1 MPSHPLDV
9 REGVFAHALAQVPQ
23 DKQVNALQV
32 PRQSKTRIPLG
43 EGTYGKVH
51 ATRLGGM
58 PPLANEDEFVAIKV
72 FSEEADKASG
82 QGIPQM
88 QLREI
93 AALCSIPQHPHII
106 PLRGLILLGA
116 GTSQQASVQ
125 AVMPLVRNGDAMHAL
140 ERLHPMPWPLL
151 FAWSCHLAS
160 AVCHLHASGW
170 IHRDIKLENVL
181 VGSNGELI
189 LCDFGLSRPVMDRPV
204 MDRPVMDSQD
214 CQAPRHATRHADPHS
229 TPHAE
234 PPQKRPRAEA
244 NPSSPMRTRIHTRA
258 NKSASCGASSAPPH
272 ACLQYTTEVCTIVT
286 RAPELCILECLGT
299 ATTRDYDASADMW
312 SLGACLLALATGSYA
327 FRPARRGRNEDA
339 VQAMF
344 RTLGRPTFA
353 EWPLLKRASERGI
366 ALGGAT
372 PSINS
377 AEHLKRLAGTGRGD
391 IPQAWWDV
399 VTSLLQI
406 IPGRRLDA
414 PAALRALKNCASPA
428 ASQSLEVDG
437 LLYAKATISASTSPS
452 LLISVD
458 ETNHGQEQEWEELSP
473 GARIFLPRHC
483 TKLEIPCE
491 KGLKALIRRRMLACT
506 AMWECCRC
514 AKLPPLVAIASILC
528 ARRIFE
534 QHEVPDRNMAA
545 IVCACVSLVAKQLM
559 HCAPTAA
566 TLSRC
571 MPSHLRSTHTAAER
585 AEWWVLHVTCAVLV
599 DVDYFAVLKEWPQPQ
614 QLCSEG
620 LRICTVA
627 ALLACQE
634 STSVEDAFQLSQKIM
649 AGEVAQSSSCA
660 IGRLRDAMKSGTAQ
674 SFFRAWADLWP
685 DCTHILDVWA
695 QR

>member
-1 MPSHPLDV
+1 MPIDPQDV
-9 REGVFAHALAQVPQ
+9 QDGVFATLATMHAKAQVPQ
-23 DKQVNALQV
+23 ETQVQHEKRAYALGV
-32 PRQSKTRIPLG
+32 PRESKTRIPLG

-58 PPLANEDEFVAIKV
+58 AALANEDEFVAIKV
-72 FSEEADKASG
+72 FLEEADGASG

-116 GTSQQASVQ
+116 GISQHASVQ
-125 AVMPLVRNGDAMHAL
+125 AVMPLVRNGDAMRAL

-189 LCDFGLSRPVMDRPV
+189 LCDFGLSRPVVDSL
-204 MDRPVMDSQD
+204 DSQD
-214 CQAPRHATRHADPHS
+214 CQAPRHAAPR
-229 TPHAE
+229 AE
-234 PPQKRPRAEA
+234 LPQKRPRANAEA
-244 NPSSPMRTRIHTRA
+244 NLSSPMRTHIHTRA
-258 NKSASCGASSAPPH
+258 KTGACSGASIAPPR

-312 SLGACLLALATGSYA
+312 SLGACLLALATGRYA

-339 VQAMF
+339 VQSMF

-366 ALGGAT
+366 ALGGTT
-372 PSINS
+372 PTVNS
-377 AEHLKRLAGTGRGD
+377 AEQLKRLAGAGRGD

-406 IPGRRLDA
+406 IPGRRLRA
-414 PAALRALKNCASPA
+414 PAALRALKNCASGV
-428 ASQSLEVDG
+428 ASQSLEEDG
-437 LLYAKATISASTSPS
+437 LLFAKANISASPS
-452 LLISVD
+452 LHISVD
-458 ETNHGQEQEWEELSP
+458 EIKNGQEQKQEQEWDALSP

-483 TKLEIPCE
+483 TKMEIPCE
-491 KGLKALIRRRMLACT
+491 KGLKSLMRRRMLACT

-514 AKLPPLVAIASILC
+514 AKLPPLVAVASILC

-559 HCAPTAA
+559 HCAPTTA

-571 MPSHLRSTHTAAER
+571 MPGLMRTTHTAAER

-599 DVDYFAVLKEWPQPQ
+599 DGDYFAVLTWWPQPQ

-634 STSVEDAFQLSQKIM
+634 STSVEDAFALSKKIM

-660 IGRLRDAMKSGTAQ
+660 IGRLRDAIKSGTAQ
-674 SFFRAWADLWP
+674 PFFRAWADLWP